1 MKVEIITS
9 SADPDHGGFGAR
21 VHGLVSM
28 FASFADVRVL
38 MTDWF
43 NGPRVAGVEYASM
56 PIPDTLRT
64 RLGRLKTYY
73 RRDFPKRD
81 GVDPPDL
88 VVAESLDLLGLHQ
101 YGPRVPLILDEHNVY
116 WNLLP
121 YDIVNAPFF
130 RGWVGRRSAVRRR
143 LVPKLLARAKRFE
156 VQAIR
161 RSARTLVT
169 SDEDRA
175 AILAECPEAA
185 PRVRVLPNCV
195 DLQRIPPLPDPAES
209 KDVVFVGG
217 FGYVPNQEAAEFV
230 RRSLAP
236 SLPHVRFLLVGPD
249 PPSGAMGPNVVATGR
264 VPDLRDVLKDAA
276 VCIAPLFHGS
286 GTRVK
291 ILTYM
296 AASKAVVATT
306 KACEGLPVRDGRD
319 LLIRDSPEGFRDA
332 VQGLLDDRRKRR
344 DLGDAGRALV
354 ESMFDWRVHV
364 GRLRE
369 LSDEVI
375 AEVAR

>member
-1 MKVEIITS
+1 G
-9 SADPDHGGFGAR
+9 PDHGGFGAR

-161 RSARTLVT
+161 RYARTMMT
-169 SDEDRA
+169 SAEDRA
-175 AILAECPEAA
+175 AILALCTEE
-185 PRVRVLPNCV
+185 
-195 DLQRIPPLPDPAES
+195 
-209 KDVVFVGG
+209 
-217 FGYVPNQEAAEFV
+217 VP
-230 RRSLAP
+230 
-236 SLPHVRFLLVGPD
+236 
-249 PPSGAMGPNVVATGR
+249 
-264 VPDLRDVLKDAA
+264 
-276 VCIAPLFHGS
+276 
-286 GTRVK
+286 
-291 ILTYM
+291 
-296 AASKAVVATT
+296 
-306 KACEGLPVRDGRD
+306 
-319 LLIRDSPEGFRDA
+319 
-332 VQGLLDDRRKRR
+332 
-344 DLGDAGRALV
+344 
-354 ESMFDWRVHV
+354 
-364 GRLRE
+364 RLRLTTE
-369 LSDEVI
+369 SVCLETI
-375 AEVAR
+375 